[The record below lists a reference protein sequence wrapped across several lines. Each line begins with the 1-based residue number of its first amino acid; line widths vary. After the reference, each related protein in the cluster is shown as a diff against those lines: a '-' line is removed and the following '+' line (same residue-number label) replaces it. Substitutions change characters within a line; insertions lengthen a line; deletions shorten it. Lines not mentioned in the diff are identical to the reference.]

1 MPLIRPPF
9 TYDEEKPSDGRTYTS
24 KDTVPEVPGEPQEYS
39 WAYGTENQD
48 SRVLSRIA
56 NALERIAN
64 AMEGVG
70 GAPPPDTSGTFAG
83 TKEP

>member
-1 MPLIRPPF
+1 MSLMDLDIAF
-9 TYDEEKPSDGRTYTS
+9 DDENGEQSHS
-24 KDTVPEVPGEPQEYS
+24 VKDTVPEGPGEPQGYS

-56 NALERIAN
+56 HALERIAN

-83 TKEP
+83 TEEP